1 MGVDVEIVRPS
12 FPGPRHA
19 TSGRHNRLAS
29 TAIIIAIYFELIRS
43 YACFSEKCHCVVVKS
58 NSDPRDMP
66 EMRRTARSSDC
77 PVEEVTR
84 MGTAPAFASVDEAME
99 MARAALGYLAAA
111 DATALAAVTQAEA
124 LRTLEQIEAITTAAR
139 ASFLA
144 AFTVGKGFSADVD

>member
-1 MGVDVEIVRPS
+1 
-12 FPGPRHA
+12 
-19 TSGRHNRLAS
+19 
-29 TAIIIAIYFELIRS
+29 
-43 YACFSEKCHCVVVKS
+43 
-58 NSDPRDMP
+58 
-66 EMRRTARSSDC
+66 
-77 PVEEVTR
+77 